1 MHRHIASIAIVAG
14 IAGGF
19 TSVARGDDF
28 TFNYQ
33 SISVCG
39 HGTLSAITNGDG
51 SLSVTGGQLFVTSSP
66 AAGTYDLIPNANG
79 RAAILSPSGFFI
91 VDNQLFPS
99 QNAKMNVYGL
109 LFGNANTEVNI
120 WGNGDNN
127 PYTFYAHGGLVGN
140 ISDNGSFSLASVPAP
155 GAMALMTAGC
165 LTMGLRR
172 RRE

>member
-1 MHRHIASIAIVAG
+1 MSRRIASIAIIAG
-14 IAGGF
+14 LAGGF
-19 TSVARGDDF
+19 ASAARADDF
-28 TFNYQ
+28 TFDYS

-51 SLSVTGGQLFVTSSP
+51 SLSVTGGQLLVTSSS
-66 AAGTYDLIPNANG
+66 AAGAYDLIPNANG

-91 VDNQLFPS
+91 VDNQLFPN

-109 LFGNANTEVNI
+109 LFGNADAEVNI

-127 PYTFYAHGGLVGN
+127 PYTFYAHGGLCGN
-140 ISDNGSFSLASVPAP
+140 ISDNGSFTLASVPAP

-172 RRE
+172 RRD